1 MARLLIVA
9 HAPLASALAEVA
21 AHTYADCAA
30 SVRALDVTPEM
41 GPEQVQALALQLLP
55 QAQPGETLILTDVFG
70 ATPCNAAQRLA
81 DQQYPGPYIDEDAEF
96 ECAHPARQQ
105 DVGDEGQRGSDDAD
119 HENGAGEPMHHHL
132 VGIAKARR
140 DARPQSFQ
148 RRAQD
153 GTRSA
158 EACL

>member
-30 SVRALDVTPEM
+30 SVQALDVTPEM

-55 QAQPGETLILTDVFG
+55 QAEPGETLILTDVFG

-81 DQQYPGPYIDEDAEF
+81 DGVHVRVVTGVNVPMLWRTLCYLDEPLDMLVSRALAGATQGVMQAGASRPQQQARGAGPEDAE
-96 ECAHPARQQ
+96 
-105 DVGDEGQRGSDDAD
+105 DQR
-119 HENGAGEPMHHHL
+119 NHH
-132 VGIAKARR
+132 
-140 DARPQSFQ
+140 Q
-148 RRAQD
+148 
-153 GTRSA
+153 
-158 EACL
+158 